1 MNTANKL
8 TLARLIFVPIFLVVM
23 LLPDSV
29 IPFEISC
36 IIGAALFI
44 GASITDSLDGKI
56 ARKRNMI
63 TDFGKFLDPLADKF
77 MVIGALFVIVYR
89 FGEPLRFRFLIL
101 TIIVVFRELAVTAAR
116 LVASTSGNVVIAA
129 NMLGKLKTVFQIIC
143 ISSVLIETVLWP
155 FLFKTL
161 LGLDLPWL
169 FESPIGGYPVTLL
182 SLIATAVLT
191 VWSGINYIKGCWKY
205 INPAK

>member
-23 LLPDSV
+23 LLPASV
-29 IPFEISC
+29 IPFNISC

-44 GASITDSLDGKI
+44 GASITDALDGKI
-56 ARKRNMI
+56 ARKYNMI

-89 FGEPLRFRFLIL
+89 FGEPLRFPFLIL
-101 TIIVVFRELAVTAAR
+101 TIVIVFRELAVTAAR
-116 LVASTSGNVVIAA
+116 LVASTSDGVVIAA

-155 FLFKTL
+155 FLFGSVLKMDTS
-161 LGLDLPWL
+161 WL
-169 FESPIGGYPVTLL
+169 YSVLYGYPVTFI
-182 SLIATAVLT
+182 SLAATAILT
-191 VWSGINYIKGCWKY
+191 VWSGTNYIIGCWKY

>member
-101 TIIVVFRELAVTAAR
+101 TIIIVFRELAVTAAR

-169 FESPIGGYPVTLL
+169 FESPIGGYPVTFL

>member
-8 TLARLIFVPIFLVVM
+8 TLARLIFVPIFLIVM

-29 IPFEISC
+29 IPFDISC
-36 IIGAALFI
+36 IIGAVLFI

-77 MVIGALFVIVYR
+77 MVIGALFVVIYR
-89 FGEPLRFRFLIL
+89 FDEPLRFPFLIL
-101 TIIVVFRELAVTAAR
+101 TVIIVFRELAVTAAR

-155 FLFKTL
+155 FLFGTL
-161 LGLDLPWL
+161 LNMDTSWL
-169 FESPIGGYPVTLL
+169 YSVLYGYPVTLITL
-182 SLIATAVLT
+182 VITAVLT
-191 VWSGINYIKGCWKY
+191 VWSGINYILGCWKY
-205 INPAK
+205 INPSK

>member
-8 TLARLIFVPIFLVVM
+8 TLARLIFVPIFLIVM
-23 LLPDSV
+23 LLPSTV
-29 IPFEISC
+29 ISFDLSC
-36 IIGAALFI
+36 IIGAILFI
-44 GASITDSLDGKI
+44 GASITDALDGKI
-56 ARKRNMI
+56 ARKYNMI

-77 MVIGALFVIVYR
+77 MVIGALFVILYR

-101 TIIVVFRELAVTAAR
+101 TIVIVFRELAVTAAR

-143 ISSVLIETVLWP
+143 ISSALIETVLWP
-155 FLFKTL
+155 FVFNTLFNV
-161 LGLDLPWL
+161 DVAWL
-169 FESPIGGYPVTLL
+169 FNSFFVGHPITVI
-182 SLIATAVLT
+182 SLAATAVLT
-191 VWSGINYIKGCWKY
+191 VWSGTNYIKGCWKY

>member
-169 FESPIGGYPVTLL
+169 FESPIGGYPVTFL

>member
-23 LLPDSV
+23 LLPDSI
-29 IPFEISC
+29 IPFKLSC
-36 IIGAALFI
+36 IIGAVLFI

-56 ARKRNMI
+56 ARKYNMI

-89 FGEPLRFRFLIL
+89 FGEPLRFWFLIL
-101 TIIVVFRELAVTAAR
+101 TIVIVFRELAVTAAR
-116 LVASTSGNVVIAA
+116 LVANTGSGVVIAA

-155 FLFKTL
+155 FLFKDL
-161 LGLDLPWL
+161 LGLDAPWL
-169 FESPIGGYPVTLL
+169 FESFLGGYPVTFI
-182 SLIATAVLT
+182 SFVATAVLT
-191 VWSGINYIKGCWKY
+191 VWSGINYIKECWKY

>member
-8 TLARLIFVPIFLVVM
+8 TLARLIFVPIFLIVM
-23 LLPDSV
+23 LLPSTV
-29 IPFEISC
+29 ISFDLSC
-36 IIGAALFI
+36 IIGAILFI
-44 GASITDSLDGKI
+44 GASITDALDGKI
-56 ARKRNMI
+56 ARKYNMI

-77 MVIGALFVIVYR
+77 MVIGALFVILYR

-101 TIIVVFRELAVTAAR
+101 TIVIVFRELAVTAAR

-143 ISSVLIETVLWP
+143 ISSALIETVLWP
-155 FLFKTL
+155 FVFNKLFNV
-161 LGLDLPWL
+161 DVAWL
-169 FESPIGGYPVTLL
+169 FNSFFVGHPITVI
-182 SLIATAVLT
+182 SLAATAVLT
-191 VWSGINYIKGCWKY
+191 VWSGTNYIKGCWKY

>member
-169 FESPIGGYPVTLL
+169 FESPIGGYPVTFL

-191 VWSGINYIKGCWKY
+191 VWSGVNYIKGCWKY

>member
-23 LLPDSV
+23 LLPASV

-44 GASITDSLDGKI
+44 GASITDSLDGRI
-56 ARKRNMI
+56 ARKHNMI

-77 MVIGALFVIVYR
+77 MVIGALFVIIYR
-89 FGEPLRFRFLIL
+89 FGEPLRFPFLIL
-101 TIIVVFRELAVTAAR
+101 TIIIVFRELAVTAAR
-116 LVASTSGNVVIAA
+116 LVASTSDGVVIAA

-155 FLFKTL
+155 FIFKRL
-161 LGLDLPWL
+161 LGLDAPWL
-169 FESPIGGYPVTLL
+169 FDSFLGGYPVTLV
-182 SLIATAVLT
+182 SLIATAILT
-191 VWSGINYIKGCWKY
+191 VWSGVNYIKGCWKY

>member
-101 TIIVVFRELAVTAAR
+101 TIIIVFRELAVTAAR

-161 LGLDLPWL
+161 LGLELPWL
-169 FESPIGGYPVTLL
+169 FESPIGGYPVTFL

-191 VWSGINYIKGCWKY
+191 VWSGVNYIKGCWKY

>member
-23 LLPDSV
+23 LLPASV
-29 IPFEISC
+29 IPFDLSC
-36 IIGAALFI
+36 IIGAVLFI

-89 FGEPLRFRFLIL
+89 FGEPLRFPFLIL
-101 TIIVVFRELAVTAAR
+101 TIIIVFRELAVTAAR

-155 FLFKTL
+155 FFFGTL
-161 LGLDLPWL
+161 LKMDTSWLPKVL
-169 FESPIGGYPVTLL
+169 YGYPVTFITLV
-182 SLIATAVLT
+182 ITAILT
-191 VWSGINYIKGCWKY
+191 VWSGINYILGCWKY
-205 INPAK
+205 INPSK

>member
-23 LLPDSV
+23 LLPESV
-29 IPFEISC
+29 IPFGLSC
-36 IIGAALFI
+36 IVGAALFI
-44 GASITDSLDGKI
+44 AAAVTDSLDGTI
-56 ARKRNMI
+56 ARKYNMI

-89 FGEPLRFRFLIL
+89 FDEPLRFWFLML
-101 TIIVVFRELAVTAAR
+101 TIVIVFRELAVTAAR
-116 LVASTSGNVVIAA
+116 LVANTADGVVIAA

-155 FLFKTL
+155 YIFKDL
-161 LGLDLPWL
+161 LGLDAAWL
-169 FESPIGGYPVTLL
+169 FDSFLGGYPVTAITLV
-182 SLIATAVLT
+182 ATALLT

>member
-29 IPFEISC
+29 IPFGLSC
-36 IIGAALFI
+36 IIGAVLFI
-44 GASITDSLDGKI
+44 GASITDSLDGRI
-56 ARKRNMI
+56 ARKHNMI

-89 FGEPLRFRFLIL
+89 FGEPLRFWFLIL
-101 TIIVVFRELAVTAAR
+101 TIIIVFRELAVTAAR

-129 NMLGKLKTVFQIIC
+129 NMLGKLKTVTQIVAIC
-143 ISSVLIETVLWP
+143 AAILEPIIIRVIGI
-155 FLFKTL
+155 FLGEGSIPEWL
-161 LGLDLPWL
+161 LN
-169 FESPIGGYPVTLL
+169 YPPLT
-182 SLIATAVLT
+182 IATMTLMTYLT
-191 VWSGINYIKGCWKY
+191 IHSGINYIVGAWKY
-205 INPAK
+205 LDPEK

>member
-101 TIIVVFRELAVTAAR
+101 TIIIVFRELAVTAAR

-161 LGLDLPWL
+161 LGLELPWL
-169 FESPIGGYPVTLL
+169 FESPIGGYPVTFLT
-182 SLIATAVLT
+182 LIATAVLT
-191 VWSGINYIKGCWKY
+191 VWSGVNYIKGCWKY

>member
-23 LLPDSV
+23 LLPTSV
-29 IPFEISC
+29 IPFELSC
-36 IIGAALFI
+36 IIGAVLFI

-77 MVIGALFVIVYR
+77 MVIGALFVILYR
-89 FGEPLRFRFLIL
+89 FGEPLRFPFLIL
-101 TIIVVFRELAVTAAR
+101 TIVIVFRELAVTAVR

-143 ISSVLIETVLWP
+143 ISSILIETVLWP
-155 FLFKTL
+155 FLFGTL
-161 LGLDLPWL
+161 LKMDTSWL
-169 FESPIGGYPVTLL
+169 TKVLYGYPVTFITLV
-182 SLIATAVLT
+182 ITAVLT
-191 VWSGINYIKGCWKY
+191 VWSGINYIIGCWKY
-205 INPAK
+205 INPSK

>member
-8 TLARLIFVPIFLVVM
+8 TLTRLIFVPIFLVVM
-23 LLPDSV
+23 LLPSSI
-29 IPFEISC
+29 IPFKLSC

-44 GASITDSLDGKI
+44 AASITDALDGKI
-56 ARKRNMI
+56 ARKYNMI

-89 FGEPLRFRFLIL
+89 FGEPLRFPFLIV

-116 LVASTSGNVVIAA
+116 LVANTADGVVIAA

-155 FLFKTL
+155 FLFGTL
-161 LGLDLPWL
+161 LKMDTSWFRYALY
-169 FESPIGGYPVTLL
+169 GYPVTFITL
-182 SLIATAVLT
+182 AMTAVMT
-191 VWSGINYIKGCWKY
+191 VWSGANYIKECWKY
-205 INPAK
+205 INPSK

>member
-23 LLPDSV
+23 LLPSSV
-29 IPFEISC
+29 IPFSVSC
-36 IIGAALFI
+36 IIGAVLFI

-56 ARKRNMI
+56 ARKYNMI

-89 FGEPLRFRFLIL
+89 FGEPLRFWFLIL
-101 TIIVVFRELAVTAAR
+101 TIVIVFRELAVTAAR
-116 LVASTSGNVVIAA
+116 LVASTSGNIVIAA

-143 ISSVLIETVLWP
+143 ISSALIETVLWP
-155 FLFKTL
+155 FVFHTIFKVEAA
-161 LGLDLPWL
+161 WL
-169 FESPIGGYPVTLL
+169 FDSFLIGYPVTVI
-182 SLIATAVLT
+182 SLVAAAILT
-191 VWSGINYIKGCWKY
+191 VWSGINYIMGCWKY
-205 INPAK
+205 INPSK

>member
-8 TLARLIFVPIFLVVM
+8 TLVRLFFVPIFLVIM
-23 LLPDSV
+23 LLPESL

-36 IIGAALFI
+36 IIGAVLFI

-77 MVIGALFVIVYR
+77 MVIGALFIIVYR
-89 FGEPLRFRFLIL
+89 FGEPLRFWFLLL
-101 TIIVVFRELAVTAAR
+101 TIIIVFRELAVTAAR
-116 LVASTSGNVVIAA
+116 LVASTSDGVVIAA
-129 NMLGKLKTVFQIIC
+129 NLLGKMKTVFQIIC

-161 LGLDLPWL
+161 LGLELPW
-169 FESPIGGYPVTLL
+169 FFDSPLGGYPVTFI
-182 SLIATAVLT
+182 SLVATAILT
-191 VWSGINYIKGCWKY
+191 VWSGANYIMGCWKY
-205 INPAK
+205 INPSK

>member
-29 IPFEISC
+29 IPFGLSC
-36 IIGAALFI
+36 IIGAVLFI
-44 GASITDSLDGKI
+44 GASITDSLDGRI
-56 ARKRNMI
+56 ARKHNMI

-89 FGEPLRFRFLIL
+89 FGEPLRFWFLIL
-101 TIIVVFRELAVTAAR
+101 TIIIVFRELAVTAAR

-161 LGLDLPWL
+161 LGLELPWL
-169 FESPIGGYPVTLL
+169 FEGPIGGYPVTYL

-191 VWSGINYIKGCWKY
+191 VWSGVNYIKGCWKY